1 MKKKYKLDTEEE
13 EILKSFDD
21 GEWISVLTPKRK
33 AVLLEVAKNT
43 TKKTKRVN
51 IRMSERDFERINI
64 KAIERETLQELKIP
78 VFDFVG
84 IRVPSVTSIRGLLIF
99 LSIEAIC

>member
-64 KAIERETLQELKIP
+64 KAIEENIPYQTLI
-78 VFDFVG
+78 G
-84 IRVPSVTSIRGLLIF
+84 SVIHKYLDGRFEEKSR
-99 LSIEAIC
+99 